1 MKYEVGQ
8 KVNISIINLAEQDS
22 DLTFVDLAGFCEE
35 SELYNDLGELCC
47 LNGEECVIDHVVVKS
62 TDRGALYDLL
72 NCNGETAVH
81 FILSEMDLDIAVLQ
95 GGNNGKHMCSLHPE
109 FRRRRYGILV
119 GRKLVRS
126 NPTGTKRRLFSAS

>member
-22 DLTFVDLAGFCEE
+22 DLTFVDLAGVCEE
-35 SELYNDLGELCC
+35 SELYNDFGELCC

-81 FILSEMDLDIAVLQ
+81 FILSEMDLDIAVL
-95 GGNNGKHMCSLHPE
+95 
-109 FRRRRYGILV
+109 
-119 GRKLVRS
+119 
-126 NPTGTKRRLFSAS
+126 

>member
-22 DLTFVDLAGFCEE
+22 DLTFVDLTGFCEE

-81 FILSEMDLDIAVLQ
+81 FILSEMDLDIAVL
-95 GGNNGKHMCSLHPE
+95 
-109 FRRRRYGILV
+109 
-119 GRKLVRS
+119 
-126 NPTGTKRRLFSAS
+126 

>member
-8 KVNISIINLAEQDS
+8 KVNISIINLAEQDA
-22 DLTFVDLAGFCEE
+22 DLTCVDLAGFCEE
-35 SELYNDLGELCC
+35 SEVYNDLGELCC

-81 FILSEMDLDIAVLQ
+81 FILSEMDLDIAVL
-95 GGNNGKHMCSLHPE
+95 
-109 FRRRRYGILV
+109 
-119 GRKLVRS
+119 
-126 NPTGTKRRLFSAS
+126 

>member
-22 DLTFVDLAGFCEE
+22 DLTFVGLAGFCEE

-81 FILSEMDLDIAVLQ
+81 FILSEMDLDIAVL
-95 GGNNGKHMCSLHPE
+95 
-109 FRRRRYGILV
+109 
-119 GRKLVRS
+119 
-126 NPTGTKRRLFSAS
+126 

>member
-22 DLTFVDLAGFCEE
+22 DLTFVDLAVFCEE

-81 FILSEMDLDIAVLQ
+81 FILSEMDLDIAVL
-95 GGNNGKHMCSLHPE
+95 
-109 FRRRRYGILV
+109 
-119 GRKLVRS
+119 
-126 NPTGTKRRLFSAS
+126 